1 MRKLGDH
8 SSFMK
13 ILDWAYE
20 RALSGIPSLDTAGE
34 MAQKYMELGGTIH
47 DKANALIRRQ
57 NLKAGSSGFI
67 TGVGGL
73 IMLPIAI
80 PANLASVLYIQIRMI
95 AAIAH
100 MGGHNLRDD
109 KVKMLVF
116 MCLAGNITKDFL
128 QEAGVKLGAKIS
140 ARAVGSLSERSI
152 LMINERVGFR
162 LLAIYGGKGTVNFG
176 KSLPL
181 IGGVIGGTIDIVAT
195 NIIGNM
201 ARNTFLP
208 ENQ

>member
-1 MRKLGDH
+1 MRKLSDH
-8 SSFMK
+8 STFMK

-34 MAQKYMELGGTIH
+34 MAQKYMEMGGTIH

-57 NLKAGSSGFI
+57 NLKAGGSGFI

-73 IMLPIAI
+73 MMLPVAI

-116 MCLAGNITKDFL
+116 MCLAGSITKDFL
-128 QEAGVKLGAKIS
+128 VEAGVKLGAKIS
-140 ARAVGSLSERSI
+140 TRAVGSLSESSI

-162 LLAIYGGKGTVNFG
+162 LLATYGGKGTVNLG

-181 IGGVIGGTIDIVAT
+181 IGGVIGGTIDIVTT
-195 NIIGNM
+195 NMIGNM
-201 ARNTFLP
+201 ARNIFLP